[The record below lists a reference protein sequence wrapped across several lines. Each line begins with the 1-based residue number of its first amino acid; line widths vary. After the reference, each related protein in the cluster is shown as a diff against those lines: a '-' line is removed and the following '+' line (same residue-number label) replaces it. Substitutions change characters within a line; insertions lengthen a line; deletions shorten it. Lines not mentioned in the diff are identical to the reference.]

1 MRLQS
6 RPSLGGLLCLRAP
19 HQALSK
25 KGSCDQTQPYC
36 NRHLQLSRG
45 VDSYA
50 GNLQGYSST
59 SCDGDPDPPAPSC
72 TATGGS
78 FFHLRYT
85 TSSGDVKSYG
95 VFFAPSTE
103 QWFAPF
109 YNETLA
115 ATAASCAANTTIS
128 QDMESLAVC
137 VAEATPDSRGVLAV
151 AFGNGLRTMLQD
163 VFFLNL
169 VTEVCS
175 DGSDY
180 GSGNTCGEQ
189 PGVTVSIVALA
200 PPPPAA

>member
-1 MRLQS
+1 M
-6 RPSLGGLLCLRAP
+6 
-19 HQALSK
+19 
-25 KGSCDQTQPYC
+25 
-36 NRHLQLSRG
+36 
-45 VDSYA
+45 
-50 GNLQGYSST
+50 
-59 SCDGDPDPPAPSC
+59 
-72 TATGGS
+72 
-78 FFHLRYT
+78 
-85 TSSGDVKSYG
+85 
-95 VFFAPSTE
+95 FFAPSTE

-169 VTEVCS
+169 GTEVCS
-175 DGSDY
+175 YDLDG
-180 GSGNTCGEQ
+180 GSRDQ